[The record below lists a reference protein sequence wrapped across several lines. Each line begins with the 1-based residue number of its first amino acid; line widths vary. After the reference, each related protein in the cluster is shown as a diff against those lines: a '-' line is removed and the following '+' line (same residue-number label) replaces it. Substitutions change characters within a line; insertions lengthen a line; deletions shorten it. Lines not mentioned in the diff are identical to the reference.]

1 MEKLPH
7 ILLVDDDD
15 TTNFLNEHLLNKLK
29 VADRVQVATSG
40 EQAMALLTQPPP
52 YVPTLLLLDVA
63 MPGMGGIE
71 FLEAYL
77 RLPQAQQDAT
87 VIVVLT
93 TSMDSRDLQRINEL
107 PIAGLVSKP
116 LTQEKV
122 DSILQLHFQR
132 RLPLAAH
139 S

>member
-15 TTNFLNEHLLNKLK
+15 TTNFLNEQLLHKLQ
-29 VADRVQVATSG
+29 VSERVQVATSG

-63 MPGMGGIE
+63 MPGMGGIA

-77 RLPQAQQDAT
+77 KLPQAQQDAT
-87 VIVVLT
+87 IIVVLT
-93 TSMDSRDLQRINEL
+93 TSMDSRDLARLDEL
-107 PIAGLVSKP
+107 PIAGLASKP
-116 LTQEKV
+116 LSRDKIDT
-122 DSILQLHFQR
+122 LLRLHFQR
-132 RLPLAAH
+132 QLPAVG
-139 S
+139 

>member
-29 VADRVQVATSG
+29 VADQVQVATSG
-40 EQAMALLTQPPP
+40 EQALALLTQPPP

-77 RLPQAQQDAT
+77 RLPQAQQEAT

-93 TSMDSRDLQRINEL
+93 TSMDSRDLERINDL

-116 LTQEKV
+116 LDQEKI
-122 DSILQLHFQR
+122 DTLLRLHFQR
-132 RLPLAAH
+132 QLPDEQ
-139 S
+139 

>member
-1 MEKLPH
+1 MEKLPR

-29 VADRVQVATSG
+29 VADQVQAATSG

-63 MPGMGGIE
+63 MPGMSGIE

-77 RLPQAQQDAT
+77 RLPQAQQDVT

-93 TSMDSRDLQRINEL
+93 TSMDSHDLGRINEL

-116 LTQEKV
+116 LNQEKI
-122 DSILQLHFQR
+122 DTLLQLHFHR
-132 RLPLAAH
+132 RLPNA
-139 S
+139 

>member
-15 TTNFLNEHLLNKLK
+15 TTNFLNERLFHKLG
-29 VADRVQVATSG
+29 VSDQVRIAHSG
-40 EQAMALLTQPPP
+40 EEALALFTQPPP
-52 YVPTLLLLDVA
+52 YEPTLLLLDVN

-87 VIVVLT
+87 IIVVLT
-93 TSMDSRDLQRINEL
+93 TSMDSRDLNRINEL
-107 PIAGLVSKP
+107 PIA
-116 LTQEKV
+116 
-122 DSILQLHFQR
+122 
-132 RLPLAAH
+132 
-139 S
+139 